1 MLRVADPAVDKESRV
16 WAYRN
21 RAAIQAYG
29 TWKSRRNDRG
39 TNGDG
44 VQYLDG
50 RGAKAAN
57 VIMPPFLHANWGY
70 VYTTHKSQGSQ
81 WPSAMVVIEP
91 SVRVRTTEGR
101 RWLYTALTRAEK
113 ECKWTTYP

>member
-1 MLRVADPAVDKESRV
+1 
-16 WAYRN
+16 
-21 RAAIQAYG
+21 
-29 TWKSRRNDRG
+29 
-39 TNGDG
+39 
-44 VQYLDG
+44 
-50 RGAKAAN
+50 
-57 VIMPPFLHANWGY
+57 MPPFLHANWGY